1 MKYLKYLS
9 MFVAAAFAFASCET
23 GIDEYRLAP
32 QDELQPLTINEQG
45 SIVVSADNMKEMVTF
60 TCSQADF
67 GQPVAVTYKFFL
79 TKGDL
84 EVALG
89 DSSYP
94 SISLEKSVVNGLVV
108 NNLKV
113 PAETTAEVS
122 AYVVAYAGGSS
133 ICTPKSNVI
142 SFNVTTFESSLKYYH
157 ICGVLN
163 GWDAGKALL
172 FWEKEGGT
180 NIFEGIYYFPEDATN
195 TPGQSGFKI
204 LPNQAWDGGE
214 MGHGNFAQVGP
225 NIGSSSDGN
234 LLIPAGIW
242 QVTADIAAKT
252 VAITAI
258 SEVALKGTMAESN
271 WDQPVHLT
279 HVIPDNVWR
288 SEKAYEGGTEFKA
301 FINGGWYGVDSAD
314 SPTPVEGSCYNYG
327 GSETTMD
334 IFTGHALQD
343 GENIKV
349 PADGSYYIKLY
360 LDRTPWL
367 VTFEK
372 AE

>member
-9 MFVAAAFAFASCET
+9 MFVTAAFAFAACET
-23 GIDEYRLAP
+23 GIDEYRLAAED
-32 QDELQPLTINEQG
+32 QLQPLTINAQG
-45 SIVVSADNMKEMVTF
+45 SIIVSADNMKETVTF
-60 TCSQADF
+60 TCSEADF
-67 GQPVAVTYKFFL
+67 GQQVAVTYKFFL
-79 TKGDL
+79 TKGEL

-113 PAETTAEVS
+113 PAETTAEVG
-122 AYVVAYAGGSS
+122 AYVIATAGGSTLT
-133 ICTPKSNVI
+133 TPKSNVI
-142 SFNVTTFESSLKYYH
+142 TFNITTFESSLKFYH

-172 FWEKEGGT
+172 FYEKEGGT
-180 NIFEGIYYFPEDATN
+180 NIFEGIYNFKEDADN

-214 MGHGNFAQVGP
+214 MGHGSFKQVGP

-252 VAITAI
+252 VSITAI
-258 SEVALKGTMAESN
+258 SEVALKGAMAESGWN
-271 WDQPVHLT
+271 EPIHLT
-279 HVIPDNVWR
+279 YTVPDNVWR

-301 FINGGWYGVDSAD
+301 FINGGCYGVDSAD
-314 SPTPVEGSCYNYG
+314 APTPVEGSYYIYG
-327 GSETTMD
+327 AETTMG
-334 IFTGHALQD
+334 IFTGYALQD

-349 PADGSYYIKLY
+349 PADGNYYIKLY